1 MDEEEKKAEVS
12 EEETETKSE
21 EKKEEKPVTDK
32 TERKIVFSLCYLFGL
47 LFFLPLIL
55 YKDDAEAK
63 KHANNGLAML
73 IFSVVGN
80 AVFGILTAF
89 GGVMAAIFGV
99 AAGLYSFAI
108 LIIGIL
114 GIVYVVNEE
123 DKELPFFG
131 KIHILK

>member
-80 AVFGILTAF
+80 AVFGILTAL
-89 GGVMAAIFGV
+89 GGVMATIFGV

-131 KIHILK
+131 KIRILK

>member
-12 EEETETKSE
+12 GEETETKSE

-73 IFSVVGN
+73 IFSVAGN

-131 KIHILK
+131 KIRILK

>member
-131 KIHILK
+131 KIRILK

>member
-12 EEETETKSE
+12 GEETETKSE

-131 KIHILK
+131 KIRILK

>member
-1 MDEEEKKAEVS
+1 
-12 EEETETKSE
+12 
-21 EKKEEKPVTDK
+21 
-32 TERKIVFSLCYLFGL
+32 
-47 LFFLPLIL
+47 
-55 YKDDAEAK
+55 
-63 KHANNGLAML
+63 ML
-73 IFSVVGN
+73 IFSVAGN

-131 KIHILK
+131 KIRILK